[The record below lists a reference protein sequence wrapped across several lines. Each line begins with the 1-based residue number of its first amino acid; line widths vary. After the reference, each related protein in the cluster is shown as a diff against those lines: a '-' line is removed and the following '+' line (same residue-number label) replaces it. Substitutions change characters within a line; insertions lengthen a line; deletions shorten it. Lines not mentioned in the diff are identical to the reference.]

1 MEKKI
6 YRVYTDGIEG
16 EYTEG
21 YIELTEEQLK
31 ELDCRDSD
39 YQYEE
44 VVASSRTYIK
54 QLKEVK
60 ENRKR
65 REQKEREYDKW
76 LEENPKERERIEKK
90 NAERKQLLD
99 RANGDIRKM
108 MELNGKFMAE
118 DIEESMFSILN

>member
-90 NAERKQLLD
+90 SAKRKQLLD
-99 RANGDIRKM
+99 KANGDIRKI

-118 DIEESMFSILN
+118 DIEESMFGILN

>member
-44 VVASSRTYIK
+44 VVAGSRTYIK

-118 DIEESMFSILN
+118 DIEESMFGILN

>member
-118 DIEESMFSILN
+118 DIEESMFGILN

>member
-44 VVASSRTYIK
+44 VVAGSRTYIK

-99 RANGDIRKM
+99 KANGDIIKI

-118 DIEESMFSILN
+118 DIEESMFGILN